1 MNIFL
6 FFTKYLYISK
16 KSRTFVPKNKS
27 LSKTMKRLVSIFV
40 ICLMALT
47 LHAQRCAVMDFNAAN
62 GVSQIDI
69 DGLSAIFT
77 TYFTPEGYTAVDR
90 LTIDQALAEEGYQR
104 NHMSEKEAL
113 SIGKKL
119 QASKVVVGNIKM
131 QKKLYIVSARVM
143 DVMTGEMRI
152 ESEVTFD
159 AANYRTSM
167 QELAM
172 RLSRNIALPAG
183 YVDLGLPS
191 GTLWK
196 DKNEDNH
203 FYSYEAIVAKYGNA
217 LPTKE
222 QFDELR
228 TLCTWSWIGFGYK
241 VVGPNGSEIIFPSA
255 GYQHCDGTVHYEG
268 AYGNYWSQTLN
279 REGEAWFL
287 YLDLDEARVYSG
299 ENCNGR
305 SARLVKKQ

>member
-69 DGLSAIFT
+69 DGLSAIFA

-90 LTIDQALAEEGYQR
+90 LTIDRALAEEGYQR
-104 NHMSEKEAL
+104 NH
-113 SIGKKL
+113 
-119 QASKVVVGNIKM
+119 
-131 QKKLYIVSARVM
+131 
-143 DVMTGEMRI
+143 
-152 ESEVTFD
+152 
-159 AANYRTSM
+159 
-167 QELAM
+167 
-172 RLSRNIALPAG
+172 
-183 YVDLGLPS
+183 
-191 GTLWK
+191 
-196 DKNEDNH
+196 
-203 FYSYEAIVAKYGNA
+203 
-217 LPTKE
+217 
-222 QFDELR
+222 
-228 TLCTWSWIGFGYK
+228 
-241 VVGPNGSEIIFPSA
+241 GSEIIFPSA